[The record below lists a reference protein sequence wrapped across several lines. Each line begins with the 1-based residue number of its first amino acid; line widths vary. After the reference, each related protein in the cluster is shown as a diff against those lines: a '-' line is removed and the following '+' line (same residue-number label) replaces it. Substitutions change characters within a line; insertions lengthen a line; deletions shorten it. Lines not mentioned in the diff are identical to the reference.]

1 MWGEV
6 CLCGS
11 RNLQR
16 LNAECSLVYESGRL
30 CTTNTPG
37 ACTHAGGGGEV
48 GGRERMRGE
57 REKGKEGGSH
67 TNTPGHVKG
76 PNKPCS
82 LIINIFFLVFYVYNL
97 DA

>member
-1 MWGEV
+1 M
-6 CLCGS
+6 
-11 RNLQR
+11 
-16 LNAECSLVYESGRL
+16 LNAVSSTSRADYAPPIHQG
-30 CTTNTPG
+30 
-37 ACTHAGGGGEV
+37 HALMLEGGEV

>member
-1 MWGEV
+1 MHHQYTRGMHSCW
-6 CLCGS
+6 
-11 RNLQR
+11 R
-16 LNAECSLVYESGRL
+16 
-30 CTTNTPG
+30 
-37 ACTHAGGGGEV
+37 GGEV

-57 REKGKEGGSH
+57 LEKGKEGGSH